1 MDLVGLYRTLRRRN
15 RKQGGKVNRKKQT
28 SPLLLHTFLEIRNAN
43 RRDMPDQSVRQESL
57 PMRSHSSVPAA
68 AIQALAYARINLLQ
82 RQDTRLRTSLPSHPD
97 AREANPT
104 VGSSSIFRC
113 QRAQVRG
120 PTTPLL
126 GIGRI
131 GMQPTREC
139 MQPLPW
145 ALIIKQD
152 HLRQSPIMALAGN
165 PQDGTFYAGTRHS
178 LEKSKFRPSNTLA
191 YLSPHECGVCKDL
204 PHRCVGIRLKSCI
217 GRGEGMRWLQRIQRR
232 R

>member
-1 MDLVGLYRTLRRRN
+1 
-15 RKQGGKVNRKKQT
+15 
-28 SPLLLHTFLEIRNAN
+28 
-43 RRDMPDQSVRQESL
+43 
-57 PMRSHSSVPAA
+57 MRSHSPVPAA

-191 YLSPHECGVCKDL
+191 YLSPHECGVCKGLTASLRWDSFEEL
-204 PHRCVGIRLKSCI
+204 YWQ
-217 GRGEGMRWLQRIQRR
+217 GRGHALATADPTEAVDGGSGVRR
-232 R
+232 YAW